1 MSLEKC
7 TIRAEISE
15 MANICI
21 VGCITYHIVEHH
33 IFYIFS
39 YMYDTYM
46 FWLPFVIASV
56 SATVAI
62 SKSVVSTCDVQNASE
77 SGYAETKLRSHIR

>member
-1 MSLEKC
+1 
-7 TIRAEISE
+7 
-15 MANICI
+15 
-21 VGCITYHIVEHH
+21 
-33 IFYIFS
+33 
-39 YMYDTYM
+39 MYDTYM

-62 SKSVVSTCDVQNASE
+62 SKSVVSTCDVQNARRSE